1 MVAAGVGASAVA
13 ARLLG
18 QPLSNPSL
26 AAAGA
31 FGLLGLLDDARG
43 IPVGT
48 RLAVQGLAGAAFA
61 GWMSAGRQSPRRPR
75 RSLPGALGVGAATA
89 GWMAGYVNAFN
100 FMDGIDGISVAQVVV
115 AGGAWSVLGTVHD
128 VPELVGLAVVASGAV
143 LGFAPFNLP
152 TAACFLGDVGSYG
165 LGALLAAG
173 AVVGLEAGL
182 PVEAVIG
189 PLAVYLA
196 DTGATL
202 IRRIRGGE
210 EWYRPHRTHAYQRL
224 VQSGWSHPATSAYV
238 AAVMTVVARLGMV
251 STGPS
256 LPRRLA
262 ADLAALGVL
271 VAYIASPGFVER
283 RAKAVG
289 GTDG

>member
-1 MVAAGVGASAVA
+1 MVAAGVGVSAVV

-18 QPLSNPSL
+18 QPLPNSTL

-31 FGLLGLLDDARG
+31 YGLLGLLDDIRG

-48 RLAVQGLAGAAFA
+48 RVVVQGLAGAAFA
-61 GWMSAGRQSPRRPR
+61 VKMSARRPNL
-75 RSLPGALGVGAATA
+75 SLTRHLCVGAATA

-100 FMDGIDGISVAQVVV
+100 FMDGIDGISIAQVVV
-115 AGGAWSVLGTVHD
+115 AGGAWSVLGAAHD
-128 VPELVGLAVVASGAV
+128 VPELVGLAAVAGGAA

-152 TAACFLGDVGSYG
+152 AAVCFLGDVGSYG

-173 AVVGLEAGL
+173 AVVGLEARL

-196 DTGATL
+196 DTAATL
-202 IRRIRGGE
+202 VRRVRGGE
-210 EWYRPHRTHAYQRL
+210 AWYRPHRSHAYQRL

-238 AAVMTVVARLGMV
+238 AAVMAAVARLGMI

-256 LPRRLA
+256 WRRRVA
-262 ADLAALGVL
+262 ADLVALGLLAAYLALPTL
-271 VAYIASPGFVER
+271 VEGRASTLRE
-283 RAKAVG
+283 G
-289 GTDG
+289 GQ